1 MIVGGSWELYPPS
14 PPLVRSGGGADFPLP
29 PKIYQGSLPMGSGL
43 KGLRPNFPGF
53 PPLETIRAV
62 H

>member
-1 MIVGGSWELYPPS
+1 MIVGGSWELYPL
-14 PPLVRSGGGADFPLP
+14 PPPGALWWGSRFPLP